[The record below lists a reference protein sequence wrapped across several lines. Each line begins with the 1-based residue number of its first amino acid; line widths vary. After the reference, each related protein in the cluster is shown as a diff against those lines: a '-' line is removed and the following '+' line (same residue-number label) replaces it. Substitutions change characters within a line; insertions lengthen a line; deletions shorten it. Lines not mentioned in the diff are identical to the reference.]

1 MEVAKLGVAKLEV
14 DELEDTR
21 QEKLVQHTVGS
32 ADSVCSV
39 DTVDV
44 LNSGEKKYE
53 MLAGALLL
61 KLDPNVGFS
70 TQNFF
75 QPFTNETRKG
85 RLKA

>member
-1 MEVAKLGVAKLEV
+1 MEVAKLEVAKLGVAKLEV

-44 LNSGEKKYE
+44 LNAGEKKYE
-53 MLAGALLL
+53 MLAGAL
-61 KLDPNVGFS
+61 
-70 TQNFF
+70 
-75 QPFTNETRKG
+75 R
-85 RLKA
+85 